1 MAPFLVTK
9 DTIITW
15 CCSWFLPL
23 GSLKTSDH
31 ILHWQRSQP
40 LILAFLLPFNT
51 FSSRGAPLCSSRP
64 VSPKLGRFFLL
75 SVRGS
80 RSLKRNR
87 NENVFSTRRTTRQR
101 THRRRERRRMCFPYI
116 FGAGTQIY
124 WLNRRHRTWTL
135 SFFVKWC
142 AINFQD
148 GFQKL
153 HEKLSAICLAAMFLK
168 INNSHRRLVPSGY
181 CVFLN

>member
-1 MAPFLVTK
+1 MCIRDSWERCQPFLH
-9 DTIITW
+9 
-15 CCSWFLPL
+15 S
-23 GSLKTSDH
+23 
-31 ILHWQRSQP
+31 
-40 LILAFLLPFNT
+40 FLLPFNT

-64 VSPKLGRFFLL
+64 ISPKLGRFLLL

-80 RSLKRNR
+80 RSFKRNG

-101 THRRRERRRMCFPYI
+101 THGRWERRRMCFPYI

-148 GFQKL
+148 GFQEL

-168 INNSHRRLVPSGY
+168 KNNSHRRLVPSGY